1 MNLQYSG
8 NMVLDGAITL
18 VLKAGGKQ
26 VINSVLDNFFPTDP
40 NDYDLIWGNI
50 KARVEALCKDLL
62 SDEYAYQLELR
73 LQGLSNDL

>member
-8 NMVLDGAITL
+8 NMVLVGAITL
-18 VLKAGGKQ
+18 VLKAGGKY

-50 KARVEALCKDLL
+50 KAEWKLCAKI
-62 SDEYAYQLELR
+62 Y
-73 LQGLSNDL
+73 